1 MVRFDQRSG
10 GLDIK
15 FERGLQQGSQQYE
28 EDPSLFPVNKAV
40 AKLESLVQCS
50 GEAEYINDLP
60 PSPRELHAA
69 FVLTSQANC
78 DIELVDPQPALEV
91 PGVVSFVSHQDIP
104 GINNITFHKN
114 FAEPLFV
121 SSHVDY
127 AGQAVGVIVA
137 STSDIAHRAARL
149 VRITYKNVKPLVLT
163 IKDALKLEDRLSS
176 APVGEPDI
184 EGDVEEEFAA
194 AAGERTV
201 SGEFQ
206 IGKRCLKALSWYINI
221 H

>member
-1 MVRFDQRSG
+1 MSFICFVMVKSDQRSG
-10 GLDIK
+10 GLDLK
-15 FERGLQQGSQQYE
+15 FERGLQQGSQKYE

-50 GEAEYINDLP
+50 GEAEYINDIP
-60 PSPRELHAA
+60 ASPRELHAA

-78 DIELVDPQPALEV
+78 DIDQVDPEPALQMS
-91 PGVVSFVSHQDIP
+91 GVVSFVSHKDIP

-121 SSHVDY
+121 SRHVDY

-137 STSDIAHRAARL
+137 TSSDLAHKAAGL
-149 VRITYKNVKPLVLT
+149 VRITYRNIKPLVLS
-163 IKDALKLEDRLSS
+163 IKDALEVEGRLSS

-184 EGDVEEEFAA
+184 EGDVEEEFAS

-206 IGKRCLKALSWYINI
+206 IGKSCKL
-221 H
+221 